1 MDRKKIG
8 VLVVLGASLMW
19 ALEPIFAKLA
29 YASADFMQT
38 QLIRVSVIA
47 LLAAFYGI
55 ATKGSFKPNKRQ
67 VRAIVYVAVAGTLVA
82 DLIYFFALASIPSV
96 NAVLLGHLQPVFI
109 ILMGFF
115 ILKEDKLNKFDYL
128 GVMFM
133 LLAGLFVT
141 TRTVENLANFRI
153 GTVGDALVLF
163 ATVVWAT
170 TTIAM
175 RKYLREMNAG
185 VVTFYRFFI
194 ATLAFAA
201 YLLFTYGIGFSNIFQ
216 LMLGTVGAIGTI
228 LYYEG
233 LKRIKAAQV
242 SALELAA
249 PFFAAILAFFVLGEL
264 ATVMQATGILLLFV
278 GVYFLSKKEV
288 I

>member
-1 MDRKKIG
+1 MNVKTIG
-8 VLVVLGASLMW
+8 VLVVLGAALMW
-19 ALEPIFAKLA
+19 ALEPILAKLA
-29 YASADFMQT
+29 YVSADFMQT
-38 QLIRVSVIA
+38 QLIRVAIIA
-47 LLAAFYGI
+47 LLAALYGI
-55 ATKGSFKPNKRQ
+55 ATKGKFKPTKKQ
-67 VRAIVYVAVAGTLVA
+67 IKAIVYVAVAGTLVA

-128 GVMFM
+128 GVLFM
-133 LLAGLFVT
+133 VLAGLFVT
-141 TRTVENLANFRI
+141 TRTVENLISFKI
-153 GTVGDALVLF
+153 GTLGDLLVLF

-185 VVTFYRFFI
+185 VITFYRFFI
-194 ATLAFAA
+194 ATLAFGA
-201 YLLFTYGIGFSNIFQ
+201 YLVFTQGIVFPNIFQ
-216 LMLGTVGAIGTI
+216 LMLGAVGAFGTI

-249 PFFAAILAFFVLGEL
+249 PFFAAILGFFVLEE
-264 ATVMQATGILLLFV
+264 VVFPMQIIGLLLLV
-278 GVYFLSKKEV
+278 AGVYFLSKKEA
-288 I
+288 